1 MMISLQGLQEKGK
14 EYSDIAEDMEQRFQY
29 WLQFSCMTEDEF
41 LKRINQNNFEIQYN
55 YCEEYFEVVQINF
68 WDSEKIG
75 ESIVEV
81 IGSNLEIE
89 ESLMEFIL
97 LLNLIK
103 VKVQENKGNPRTI
116 AKLCECS
123 LRLKDRINNMED
135 RLLGF
140 STGVDG
146 SVK

>member
-1 MMISLQGLQEKGK
+1 
-14 EYSDIAEDMEQRFQY
+14 
-29 WLQFSCMTEDEF
+29 MTEDEF

-123 LRLKDRINNMED
+123 LRLKDRIDNMED